1 MNNNPVLSIGPVH
14 SAFPSLFSIESQRL
28 EDWELNV
35 TYSVAS
41 RVLALV

>member
-1 MNNNPVLSIGPVH
+1 MNHNQILSIGPVH

-28 EDWELNV
+28 KDWELNV

-41 RVLALV
+41 RVLAMV